1 MQTLAR
7 SGKEKTHEYETDTL
21 GNEGQGSSKISTN
34 ILTLRNN
41 NNFLN
46 LDRIA

>member
-1 MQTLAR
+1 MQTLSR
-7 SGKEKTHEYETDTL
+7 SGEENTYEYETDTL
-21 GNEGQGSSKISTN
+21 GNEGQGSSKISLN